1 MSKSLETLNIPA
13 PAGPIRAAFA
23 TPPGPG
29 PHPAVVVLQEAF
41 GFTQQILGVAR
52 RLLEEGYAVVV
63 PDLYS
68 RDPLRRE
75 LTDEDVALGFPISRA
90 ADREAAL
97 SELLPE
103 ERPVARK
110 VIAWLDQ
117 RDSSQYLPDSLAAIE
132 WARQEP
138 GLARNRIAVLG
149 FCMGGGLVGQIAAH
163 GAPVQA
169 GILFYGQIPPTES
182 IPRIRIPLL
191 GQFAEHDPSITP
203 KVPDFAR
210 TLSLLGIPFSWSIH
224 PGTRH
229 GFFNETRDA
238 YHIQASE
245 SAWNHLLDFLDT
257 HLHPH
262 LQLEPQTQG
271 TATR

>member
-1 MSKSLETLNIPA
+1 VI
-13 PAGPIRAAFA
+13 
-23 TPPGPG
+23 
-29 PHPAVVVLQEAF
+29 VLQEAF
-41 GFTQQILGVAR
+41 GFTQQILGVGR
-52 RLLEEGYAVVV
+52 RLVDAGYAVVI

-68 RDPLRRE
+68 RDPLRHE
-75 LTDEDVALGFPISRA
+75 LTDKDVALGFPISRA
-90 ADREAAL
+90 TDRKAAL
-97 SELLPE
+97 AELSPQE
-103 ERPVARK
+103 QAIARK

-117 RDSSQYLPDSLAAIE
+117 RDASQYLSDSLAAIE

-138 GLARNRIAVLG
+138 SIARNRIAALG
-149 FCMGGGLVGQIAAH
+149 FCMGGGLVGQIATH
-163 GAPVQA
+163 GAPIQA
-169 GILFYGQIPPTES
+169 GILFYGQIPPPDS
-182 IPRIRIPLL
+182 IPRIRMPLL

-210 TLSLLGIPFSWSIH
+210 TLSLLGTPFSWSIH

-238 YHIQASE
+238 YHAQASK
-245 SAWNHLLDFLDT
+245 SAWIHLLDFLDT

>member
-1 MSKSLETLNIPA
+1 MI
-13 PAGPIRAAFA
+13 
-23 TPPGPG
+23 
-29 PHPAVVVLQEAF
+29 VLQEAF
-41 GFTQQILGVAR
+41 GFTQQILGVGR
-52 RLLEEGYAVVV
+52 RLVDAGYAVVI

-75 LTDEDVALGFPISRA
+75 LADENVALGFPVSRA
-90 ADREAAL
+90 PDREAAL
-97 SELLPE
+97 QLLEPE
-103 ERPVARK
+103 EQLVVRK
-110 VIAWLDQ
+110 VLAWLDQ

-138 GLARNRIAVLG
+138 SIARNRIAVLG
-149 FCMGGGLVGQIAAH
+149 FCMGGGLVGQIATH

-210 TLSLLGIPFSWSIH
+210 TLSLLGVPFSWSIH

-229 GFFNETRDA
+229 GFFNETRDTF
-238 YHIQASE
+238 HIQASE
-245 SAWNHLLDFLDT
+245 SAWSHLLSFLDA

-262 LQLEPQTQG
+262 FQIQPQTQG
-271 TATR
+271 IAIR